1 MNEKK
6 RIERAKQIFKEI
18 ISICYESDSK
28 MLHAEVLSIERG
40 IRTEMEVVDDVVN
53 VANQVQ
59 ISIETLLDDFDEDD
73 IYKIDEMV
81 AELIDLEE

>member
-1 MNEKK
+1 
-6 RIERAKQIFKEI
+6 
-18 ISICYESDSK
+18 